1 MAGRAHDPTE
11 LDGPTE
17 LTARAEERDGVMVVT
32 LAGELDMSTEARAGD
47 VLTNAVARGLP
58 LVLDMTG
65 LRFFS
70 SAGLTLLARLDQ
82 NRRESSLDVR
92 LAGDQRVV
100 VLPLELTGM
109 RNLFPIHSSLDEA
122 LAAAR

>member
-1 MAGRAHDPTE
+1 MAVQAHDPTAF
-11 LDGPTE
+11 
-17 LTARAEERDGVMVVT
+17 TAGAVERDGVMVVT
-32 LAGELDMSTEARAGD
+32 LVGELDMATESRAAEALAD
-47 VLTNAVARGLP
+47 AIARGLP
-58 LVLDMTG
+58 IVLDMTG
-65 LRFFS
+65 LLFFS

-82 NRRESSLDVR
+82 DRRESSLDVR

-109 RNLFPIHSSLDEA
+109 RDLFPIHASLDEA